1 MKKWLREI
9 EREMGEIRNWGNKIL
24 LELKILL
31 EGLKNR
37 VYFEEN

>member
-24 LELKILL
+24 SESKTSL

-37 VYFEEN
+37 VYLEEN